1 MWPRESEGQYVA
13 HKRKRHRLDESV
25 EWGFA
30 SEDRLETELH
40 ALLKQIA
47 AGQSFRGLPEHAT

>member
-1 MWPRESEGQYVA
+1 
-13 HKRKRHRLDESV
+13 V